1 MSTTATLVLL
11 AVPLLIVLCTLWA
24 LQRRWG
30 LDSIGQAATES
41 VSRLLPTPIRTR
53 SSLRR
58 RFVRALTSQR
68 VLMPSGQVVA
78 ATSLH
83 LRIAPED
90 VDRLAPDGDLD
101 ALAVDAARLYARH
114 AQRESWLLP
123 TPPRVSIEVDPVLRS
138 GWIPLAQVNRAAAV
152 DADGTGV
159 ADAGLAA
166 TPEPRRLPEPVVLPS
181 GGTRAIP
188 VDRPSSDRT
197 QLVSVPQDAT
207 VLTSTHTP
215 VLVLASSDGS
225 QSYEVRAPHG
235 VIGRG
240 EQCTIRIDDPAV
252 SRRHARAEHRDGR
265 WVLTDLGS
273 SNGTYVGREA
283 LAHGEAR
290 ELADGD
296 EVRISPDSPSLV
308 VTMRA

>member
-11 AVPLLIVLCTLWA
+11 AVPLLIALGALWI

-30 LDSIGQAATES
+30 LDSIGQAVTES
-41 VSRLLPTPIRTR
+41 VSRLLPTPVRTR

-78 ATSLH
+78 ATFLH

-123 TPPRVSIEVDPVLRS
+123 TAPRVSIEVDPVLRS
-138 GWIPLAQVNRAAAV
+138 GWIPLAQVNRSAGV
-152 DADGTGV
+152 EADGTGV
-159 ADAGLAA
+159 ADLGPAA
-166 TPEPRRLPEPVVLPS
+166 AKALDLGPEHSPLPS
-181 GGTRAIP
+181 GATRALP
-188 VDRPSSDRT
+188 VDRPPSDTT
-197 QLVSVPQDAT
+197 QLVQVPQDAT
-207 VLTSTHTP
+207 VLTATRTP
-215 VLVLASSDGS
+215 MLLLASKDGS
-225 QSYEVRAPHG
+225 QTYEVRAPHG

-240 EQCTIRIDDPAV
+240 EQCTVRIDDPAV

-265 WVLTDLGS
+265 WLLSDLGS
-273 SNGTYVGREA
+273 SNGTYLGRDA

-296 EVRISPDSPSLV
+296 EVRISPDSPALV
-308 VTMRA
+308 VRMQA

>member
-1 MSTTATLVLL
+1 MSTTATLLLL
-11 AVPLLIVLCTLWA
+11 AVPLLIALGALCV

-78 ATSLH
+78 ATCLH

-138 GWIPLAQVNRAAAV
+138 GWIPLAQVNRSTTV
-152 DADGTGV
+152 EADGTGV
-159 ADAGLAA
+159 ADVGPAA
-166 TPEPRRLPEPVVLPS
+166 APHLRRLPEPGELPA
-181 GGTRAIP
+181 GATRAIT
-188 VDRPSSDRT
+188 VDRASSDRT
-197 QLVSVPQDAT
+197 QLVSLPQDAT
-207 VLTSTHTP
+207 VVTAARTP

-225 QSYEVRAPHG
+225 QSYQVRAPHG

-240 EQCTIRIDDPAV
+240 EQCAVRIDDPAV
-252 SRRHARAEHRDGR
+252 SRRHARAEHCDGR
-265 WVLTDLGS
+265 WVLSDLGS
-273 SNGTYVGREA
+273 SNGTYVGRDA

-296 EVRISPDSPSLV
+296 EVRISPDSPALV
-308 VTMRA
+308 VTIRA